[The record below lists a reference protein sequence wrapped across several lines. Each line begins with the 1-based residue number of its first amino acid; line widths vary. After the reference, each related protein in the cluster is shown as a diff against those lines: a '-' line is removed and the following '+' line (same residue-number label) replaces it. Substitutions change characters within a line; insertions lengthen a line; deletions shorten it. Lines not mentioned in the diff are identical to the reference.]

1 MTIPCD
7 RNYASLKQFQ
17 HGEVERFNLDML
29 KSWQCKRQRIC
40 VGSVFFSYVQNEI
53 LSTKNNIVFCL
64 GNSFP
69 IMLSVSLAQVLYITR
84 QHYKKTVLSGKD
96 NDRII
101 CILSCFLKKIMQW
114 NQWRFWFQLFFLNL
128 EKYSRQIRTTEYLVL
143 SFIEIRTHVVN
154 IICKT
159 TGVILYCLRSPRPKK
174 KNHLKIFWWNQC
186 QIQPSLA
193 LWSIVYL
200 QKFIGQSCA
209 PSNDD
214 WL

>member
-1 MTIPCD
+1 MYIVLFSEENNAVEPM
-7 RNYASLKQFQ
+7 
-17 HGEVERFNLDML
+17 EVL
-29 KSWQCKRQRIC
+29 
-40 VGSVFFSYVQNEI
+40 VPTFF
-53 LSTKNNIVFCL
+53 F
-64 GNSFP
+64 
-69 IMLSVSLAQVLYITR
+69 
-84 QHYKKTVLSGKD
+84 
-96 NDRII
+96 
-101 CILSCFLKKIMQW
+101 
-114 NQWRFWFQLFFLNL
+114 NL

-143 SFIEIRTHVVN
+143 SFIEIRTYVVN

-159 TGVILYCLRSPRPKK
+159 TGVLLYCLRSPGQRPKK
-174 KNHLKIFWWNQC
+174 KEPFKNILMKPQC